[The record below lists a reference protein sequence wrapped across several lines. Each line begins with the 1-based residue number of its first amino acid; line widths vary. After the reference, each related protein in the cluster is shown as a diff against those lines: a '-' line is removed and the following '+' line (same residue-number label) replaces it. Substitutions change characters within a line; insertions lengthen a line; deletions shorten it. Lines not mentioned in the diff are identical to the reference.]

1 MDSLIE
7 LLMKRSTPR
16 HLDAIHKQLGIRTM
30 MYLVTFNRLIMI
42 RSREIGHFLES
53 CIRERK
59 SYLDNLSI
67 EITKHQ

>member
-30 MYLVTFNRLIMI
+30 MYLVLKIVTVNRLIII
-42 RSREIGHFLES
+42 RTREIGHFL
-53 CIRERK
+53 
-59 SYLDNLSI
+59 D
-67 EITKHQ
+67 